1 MEAATD
7 RGVAVTLTESCP
19 PCTPPKHSSA
29 IIKGRE
35 YNWRHLTNGGGLR
48 LRQRERERGRERAS
62 KRAREGGSE
71 GGRETSKRRLWG
83 WKRAFWEA
91 DGRAT
96 KALSLSLSLPL
107 SLPSTCLLVLPLCS
121 LCSSGLR
128 GRLYTNVKTREGRS
142 GEGQNAK

>member
-7 RGVAVTLTESCP
+7 PGVALTESCP

-48 LRQRERERGRERAS
+48 LRQRERERGREG
-62 KRAREGGSE
+62 AREGG
-71 GGRETSKRRLWG
+71 RRANEDCG
-83 WKRAFWEA
+83 
-91 DGRAT
+91 DGKGHFGTQMAVRP
-96 KALSLSLSLPL
+96 KPSLSLSLPL
-107 SLPSTCLLVLPLCS
+107 SLPLFFPSTCLLVLPLCS
-121 LCSSGLR
+121 QCSSGLR